1 MAPGCDH
8 QGMMS
13 IVNLFNILKYKLT
26 YVSYGA
32 IHGIMV
38 ERTANLSCPAC
49 QTPLHPKV
57 LGCDTCGIRVEGA
70 FELNEFAT
78 LSGDDL
84 HLLRIFV
91 LSEGRIRDMEAPLGL
106 SYPTI
111 RTRLKALR
119 ARVADR
125 APAGAP
131 TRGTAAATGAR
142 PRSEKVDD
150 VLERLQA
157 GELSFE
163 QAMTLIK
170 RSR

>member
-1 MAPGCDH
+1 M
-8 QGMMS
+8 
-13 IVNLFNILKYKLT
+13 T
-26 YVSYGA
+26 
-32 IHGIMV
+32 

-49 QTPLHPKV
+49 QTPLRPKV
-57 LGCDTCGIRVEGA
+57 LGCDTCGIKVEGA

-111 RTRLKALR
+111 RSRLKALR
-119 ARVADR
+119 AKVATG
-125 APAGAP
+125 APAGVPA
-131 TRGTAAATGAR
+131 RGTAPATGAR
-142 PRSEKVDD
+142 ATPGRVDE

-157 GELSFE
+157 GELSFD
-163 QAMTLIK
+163 QAMALIK
-170 RSR
+170 KSKT

>member
-1 MAPGCDH
+1 MTEP
-8 QGMMS
+8 
-13 IVNLFNILKYKLT
+13 
-26 YVSYGA
+26 
-32 IHGIMV
+32 
-38 ERTANLSCPAC
+38 TANLSCPAC
-49 QTPLHPKV
+49 QTPLRPKV
-57 LGCDTCGIRVEGA
+57 LGCDTCGIKVEGA

-111 RTRLKALR
+111 RSRLKALR
-119 ARVADR
+119 SRVAAG

-131 TRGTAAATGAR
+131 ARGTAPAVGAR
-142 PRSEKVDD
+142 GRSTRVDE

-157 GELSFE
+157 GELDFD
-163 QAMTLIK
+163 QAMSLIK
-170 RSR
+170 KSRS

>member
-1 MAPGCDH
+1 M
-8 QGMMS
+8 
-13 IVNLFNILKYKLT
+13 N
-26 YVSYGA
+26 
-32 IHGIMV
+32 
-38 ERTANLSCPAC
+38 ERSANLDCPAC
-49 QTPLHPKV
+49 HTPLRPKV
-57 LGCDTCGIRVEGA
+57 LGCDTCGIKVEGPFA
-70 FELNEFAT
+70 LNEFAT

-111 RTRLKALR
+111 RARLKALR
-119 ARVADR
+119 AKVAASAAAE
-125 APAGAP
+125 APA
-131 TRGTAAATGAR
+131 RGTAPAPGAR
-142 PRSEKVDD
+142 TAALANVDA

-170 RSR
+170 KARS